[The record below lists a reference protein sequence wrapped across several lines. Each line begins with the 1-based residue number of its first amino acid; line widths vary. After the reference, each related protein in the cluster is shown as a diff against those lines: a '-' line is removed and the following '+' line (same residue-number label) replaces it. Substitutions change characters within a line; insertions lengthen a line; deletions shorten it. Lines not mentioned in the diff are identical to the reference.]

1 MEIVIPRLESQ
12 DRAVIEFEL
21 IKKGFET
28 VMNDIKNRIEKVT
41 ATKEFIMQETFN
53 KMEEIEEWKH

>member
-41 ATKEFIMQETFN
+41 ATKEFIMQEIFN
-53 KMEEIEEWKH
+53 KMEEEY